1 MPLRDCDRIAR
12 MPESLPTRAS
22 EAGTSIVRFLF
33 CDYSGIVHAKAIS
46 ASILDRKLREGIGST
61 LAQTAL
67 NVRDELIDIPQ
78 MPPVGE
84 VRLVPDPATYSELPW
99 APGAASVICDLIEH
113 ERRPW
118 FACARS
124 FLKRQAAAAGERGI
138 SVLASFELE
147 YYLGRPTEDGG
158 IAPLPRRP
166 VYSSIGL
173 DDHHP
178 VMLET
183 LRALEAR
190 GVAVEGLLNEYGAAQ
205 QELSVAPSDPLR
217 AADTQIT
224 LRDTARGVALTH
236 DLRASFAPKP
246 FLDQIGSGAHLHLS
260 LWQDDQNLF
269 HDPAGEGALSR
280 QGRWFVAGLLEHLP
294 GLMAI
299 TCPSVNSYQRLQPN
313 SWSGIFRCW
322 GFDNREAPVRIAS
335 PYWDREA
342 ATVNIELK
350 AVDSSCNPHLAL
362 GAAIAAGLDGIDR
375 ELQPPPPVAVNPA
388 KLADPPPSLP
398 LSLPEVLEAL
408 AADPVLAD
416 VMGPHMLST
425 YLALK
430 RSEAAHYAHS
440 EPDEIA
446 AGYRYTF

>member
-1 MPLRDCDRIAR
+1 
-12 MPESLPTRAS
+12 MPESLPTRAE

-33 CDYSGIVHAKAIS
+33 CDYSGIVHAKAIA
-46 ASILDRKLREGIGST
+46 ASMLERKLREGIGST

-67 NVRDELIDIPQ
+67 NVRDELIDIPE

-99 APGAASVICDLIEH
+99 APGAASVICDLLRQDRE
-113 ERRPW
+113 PW

-138 SVLASFELE
+138 SVRATFELE

-158 IAPLPRRP
+158 IACLPRRP

-173 DDHHP
+173 DEHHP

-205 QELSVAPSDPLR
+205 QELSIAPSDPLR

-224 LRDTARGVALTH
+224 IRDTARGVALAH
-236 DLRASFAPKP
+236 GLRASFAPKP

-260 LWQDDQNLF
+260 LWQDDRNLF
-269 HDPAGEGALSR
+269 HDPSAEGSLSR

-294 GLMAI
+294 ALMGI
-299 TCPSVNSYQRLQPN
+299 TCPSVNSYQRLQPD
-313 SWSGIFRCW
+313 SWSGAFSCW
-322 GFDNREAPVRIAS
+322 GFDNREAPVRVAS

-342 ATVNIELK
+342 GTVNIELK

-362 GAAIAAGLDGIDR
+362 GAALAAGIDGIDR
-375 ELQPPPPVAVNPA
+375 ELAPPPPLAVNPA

-408 AADPVLAD
+408 AADPVLAEA
-416 VMGPHMLST
+416 MGPQMLST

-430 RSEAAHYAHS
+430 RSDAAHYAAAAP
-440 EPDEIA
+440 EEIA